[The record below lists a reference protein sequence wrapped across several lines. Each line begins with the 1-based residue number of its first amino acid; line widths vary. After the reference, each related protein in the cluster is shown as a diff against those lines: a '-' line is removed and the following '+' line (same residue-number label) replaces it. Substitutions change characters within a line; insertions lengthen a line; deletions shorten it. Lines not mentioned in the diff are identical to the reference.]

1 MSKADHRCKRS
12 PYWLLSHGNPEQA
25 RQNIAK
31 THAATY
37 DVDGHL
43 ADVHAA
49 LAEQAL
55 NNQGQGTIAD
65 CFKEKTWRRTLV
77 AASVFF
83 IQNACGTAWVVG
95 YMSYFMQIAGMS
107 AARSFDITVGICGLM
122 VIGNACGG
130 FFIERVGRRGTALY
144 GTGALFVTLLLIGIL
159 ALVESQGALVA
170 QVVLMGVW
178 AFRTLP
184 PLLPLFPSRE
194 KC

>member
-1 MSKADHRCKRS
+1 V
-12 PYWLLSHGNPEQA
+12 Q
-25 RQNIAK
+25 
-31 THAATY
+31 
-37 DVDGHL
+37 
-43 ADVHAA
+43 AA

-77 AASVFF
+77 AVSVFF

-122 VIGNACGG
+122 IVGNACGG
-130 FFIERVGRRGTALY
+130 FFIERIGRRGTALY
-144 GTGALFVTLLLIGIL
+144 GTSALFVTLLLIGIL
-159 ALVESQGALVA
+159 AVVDSQGALVA

-178 AFRTLP
+178 AFRE
-184 PLLPLFPSRE
+184 LPLTQFILALGTRLTSLHSIPRHNRQRRLAHQR
-194 KC
+194 